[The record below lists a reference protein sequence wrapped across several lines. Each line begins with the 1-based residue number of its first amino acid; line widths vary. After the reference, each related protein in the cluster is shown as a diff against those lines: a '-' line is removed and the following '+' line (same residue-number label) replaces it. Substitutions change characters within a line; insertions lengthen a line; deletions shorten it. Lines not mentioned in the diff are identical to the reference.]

1 VSPRLGPA
9 AEPPAFTPLFLM
21 GSPMPGLTIAPPPLP
36 TSSDPSAVWEPLRR
50 FDGSPMVAPLHLHA
64 PQAHAAGMVTPG
76 PPQAHAA
83 GMVTPGPPQRD
94 ATASA
99 AAAAIVPL
107 GASFGTDSGMDMSGG
122 SGTPASITMTVQRKR
137 ARFGTGTPSDAGAG
151 VCVWLAA
158 EGLCS

>member
-1 VSPRLGPA
+1 MPLAGSVSPCLGPT

-76 PPQAHAA
+76 PPQ
-83 GMVTPGPPQRD
+83 RD
-94 ATASA
+94 AAASA
-99 AAAAIVPL
+99 AAAVVPL

-151 VCVWLAA
+151 VCVT
-158 EGLCS
+158 GC